1 MYTQDDTSVIF
12 YGDHPDFD
20 PEPVAEIDGD
30 ESRWSLW
37 CTRIYRHS
45 TTGEHWRVELGRGK
59 TEMQDD
65 EVYDA
70 PVRVELREVKTD
82 AKTVE
87 VTLPT
92 GDGPL
97 ADWLDANGHKVAAQA
112 VRGFVLEWQPVE
124 QPS

>member
-1 MYTQDDTSVIF
+1 
-12 YGDHPDFD
+12 
-20 PEPVAEIDGD
+20 
-30 ESRWSLW
+30 
-37 CTRIYRHS
+37 
-45 TTGEHWRVELGRGK
+45 
-59 TEMQDD
+59 MQDD

-70 PVRVELREVKTD
+70 PVRVELREVPTT
-82 AKTVE
+82 AKAVE

-124 QPS
+124 PAS